1 MSRVSL
7 ARHMHPVSLTH
18 LAFKLSI
25 PCLLL
30 SVVIHYNS
38 DLACIYIYYIAFV
51 LTKYSVICYNE
62 KYNQRKM
69 GDENIIIN
77 Y

>member
-1 MSRVSL
+1 MRNISPTSRVSL

-38 DLACIYIYYIAFV
+38 NLACVYIYILHLF
-51 LTKYSVICYNE
+51 
-62 KYNQRKM
+62 
-69 GDENIIIN
+69 
-77 Y
+77 